1 MRKAIIHLV
10 LFCLYT
16 IIVFPAQAR
25 QHNLPVVDI
34 DQLQLMQS
42 LVKHSGLAF
51 IGPDESLADR
61 FQHLSFQPLQQHSRT
76 VTGNQVTTKAVLVF
90 RVGNAGDSA
99 RSTWFFPG
107 LYYTDIRLFQLSGNV
122 LKPIPSVL
130 PQYPKEVSYRLL
142 TIPANDTMTVVA
154 ELRFVRTY
162 LNRLM
167 PRFVSA
173 AYLSSYVNELANTNI
188 ESKTVTFLFCGLLL
202 MMILFSLSSF
212 LQGGNKE
219 FLYYALYALALAI
232 MLFIKAI
239 YSYRTNTF
247 GFFNEAYL
255 DFILQSAGHL
265 FYMAFMQRYLS
276 ASRTHPFLYR
286 FYNAGIVMLS
296 LTMLL
301 FTYLH
306 YFTYNFILEY
316 WVENI
321 SKILL
326 LVMVVIFLIYS
337 MRHWQDKLLRFL
349 FWGNLLLLVFSGVSL
364 LFVWRV
370 ISFPHW
376 PEILSTGLFYYEMG
390 LLFELIFFMAG
401 LYYKNRK
408 QLVEQARERERLKAE
423 NLMKEYEKEL
433 AVYKAQQQERERISA
448 DMHDELG
455 SGMTAIR
462 LMSEIAKNKMKE
474 NIPAEIDKIS
484 RSADEVLNK
493 MNAIIWSMDSS
504 SDTVDNLVAYIRAFA
519 LEYFENTPIICKV
532 QVPAQNGKQELSG
545 DKRRNLFLCVKET
558 LTNTLKHSKA
568 NAVSIAFA
576 SDEKYLTIKISD
588 NGTGA
593 DLQKI
598 RQYGNGL
605 KNIGNRMKSIGGFF
619 EISNSS
625 GTQTTLRVLL

>member
-1 MRKAIIHLV
+1 
-10 LFCLYT
+10 
-16 IIVFPAQAR
+16 
-25 QHNLPVVDI
+25 
-34 DQLQLMQS
+34 
-42 LVKHSGLAF
+42 
-51 IGPDESLADR
+51 
-61 FQHLSFQPLQQHSRT
+61 
-76 VTGNQVTTKAVLVF
+76 
-90 RVGNAGDSA
+90 
-99 RSTWFFPG
+99 
-107 LYYTDIRLFQLSGNV
+107 
-122 LKPIPSVL
+122 LKPIPPVL
-130 PQYPKEVSYRLL
+130 PQYPKEVGYRLL

-286 FYNAGIVMLS
+286 FYNAGIVMLC
-296 LTMLL
+296 LTMLF

-337 MRHWQDKLLRFL
+337 MRHWQDKLL
-349 FWGNLLLLVFSGVSL
+349 
-364 LFVWRV
+364 
-370 ISFPHW
+370 
-376 PEILSTGLFYYEMG
+376 
-390 LLFELIFFMAG
+390 
-401 LYYKNRK
+401 
-408 QLVEQARERERLKAE
+408 
-423 NLMKEYEKEL
+423 
-433 AVYKAQQQERERISA
+433 
-448 DMHDELG
+448 
-455 SGMTAIR
+455 
-462 LMSEIAKNKMKE
+462 
-474 NIPAEIDKIS
+474 
-484 RSADEVLNK
+484 
-493 MNAIIWSMDSS
+493 
-504 SDTVDNLVAYIRAFA
+504 
-519 LEYFENTPIICKV
+519 
-532 QVPAQNGKQELSG
+532 
-545 DKRRNLFLCVKET
+545 
-558 LTNTLKHSKA
+558 
-568 NAVSIAFA
+568 
-576 SDEKYLTIKISD
+576 
-588 NGTGA
+588 
-593 DLQKI
+593 
-598 RQYGNGL
+598 
-605 KNIGNRMKSIGGFF
+605 
-619 EISNSS
+619 
-625 GTQTTLRVLL
+625 